1 VAPVINDI
9 PVSPP
14 ILVHESADAR
24 SRSGAIAS
32 IEFNGQPSNPFS
44 PNGPYPDPYYGR
56 WRHIPH
62 HPPLESEEA
71 IVRAH
76 ILTEENDKKNA
87 SEQAVQKY
95 KLRLAEA
102 EKEKETIIHEHD
114 LEMKKKEE
122 DIQRLKDL
130 WQAEQKAE
138 KLKKENEK
146 KKQEDEVKNEMRKKM
161 VASGFEPD
169 EIEQAISGKPYHPP
183 HYPHPHPHTSP
194 HSHSHPPCGDLSCPS
209 LDWSD
214 SGYVRIRREQ
224 LNTETLDYFGIP
236 WRFDPVSTTLFSCL
250 GPADTLTQ
258 K

>member
-1 VAPVINDI
+1 VAPVINNI

-14 ILVHESADAR
+14 IFVHDSADAR

-76 ILTEENDKKNA
+76 VLTEENDKKNA

-102 EKEKETIIHEHD
+102 EKEKETIIHEHE

-122 DIQRLKDL
+122 DIKRLKDT
-130 WQAEQKAE
+130 WEAEQKAE
-138 KLKKENEK
+138 RLKKENEK
-146 KKQEDEVKNEMRKKM
+146 KKQEEDLKSEMRKKM

-183 HYPHPHPHTSP
+183 HYPHPHPHPSP
-194 HSHSHPPCGDLSCPS
+194 HSHPHPPCGDLSCPS

-236 WRFDPVSTTLFSCL
+236 WRFDPVSTAQLSCL
-250 GPADTLTQ
+250 
-258 K
+258 